1 METHHMVQEAQIYMR
16 QSRVDYI
23 YTYAYAYV
31 FQAST
36 QVLSWSL
43 KAVEILTIQMPCQWK
58 FLKGTTIPTALK
70 SIKHE
75 IQDRRKV
82 RMPILPN

>member
-1 METHHMVQEAQIYMR
+1 MVQEAQIYIR
-16 QSRVDYI
+16 QSRLDYI
-23 YTYAYAYV
+23 YTYAYV

-58 FLKGTTIPTALK
+58 FLKGTTILTALK
-70 SIKHE
+70 PIKHE